1 MDTIESLR
9 TFVRVV
15 ETGSLTAVARETNA
29 NPSTITRQIN
39 QLEEHFGVRLLHRTT
54 RRLSL
59 TDDGAGLHDHAKS
72 VLDSLEGMELAL
84 GRTRS
89 SPTGNVRVATPVSL
103 GMMLLKRLPVLLA
116 RHPGLTVELVMQ
128 DRFGDMIEE
137 RLDLAIVVGEVPGL
151 SLIKRSLGA
160 VTRIAVAAPDYLRRR
175 GSPRRPGDLADHD
188 CIVRRM
194 TQGDDEW
201 RLSGPEGIVSVAV
214 SGAVSTNNHEAV
226 RGAALNGLGIALLPE
241 YLVAD
246 DILAG
251 GLERVLPEYS
261 SETSPAYVVYP
272 SRQHLA
278 PRTRVVIDFLIE
290 EVQRLRAG
298 RIEHPRS
305 QSSLLAELDLPRGN
319 IVAFA
324 A

>member
-1 MDTIESLR
+1 
-9 TFVRVV
+9 
-15 ETGSLTAVARETNA
+15 
-29 NPSTITRQIN
+29 
-39 QLEEHFGVRLLHRTT
+39 
-54 RRLSL
+54 
-59 TDDGAGLHDHAKS
+59 
-72 VLDSLEGMELAL
+72 
-84 GRTRS
+84 
-89 SPTGNVRVATPVSL
+89 
-103 GMMLLKRLPVLLA
+103 MMLLKRLPVLLA

-175 GSPRRPGDLADHD
+175 GSPRRPCDLTDHD

-241 YLVAD
+241 YLVVD

-251 GLERVLPEYS
+251 RLERVLPEYG
-261 SETSPAYVVYP
+261 SETSPAHVVYP
-272 SRQHLA
+272 SRQHLP

-298 RIEHPRS
+298 RPESSRLP
-305 QSSLLAELDLPRGN
+305 SSLRAEVGLPRGN